1 MRKKIIGANWKMNLL
16 FEETKFLCEQIDDAN
31 FQLPFELIVFPSSLY
46 LSSVLPKNN
55 WSLGAQ
61 DVYYEEK
68 GAFTGAISPAQL
80 KSINCRYVLIGHSE
94 RRNLFDESDALINQ
108 KLIGA
113 IENELS
119 VVFCCGE
126 PIEVREKLGHLQ
138 FIENQLI
145 QGLKGIDEI
154 QMPNCVIAYEPMW
167 AIGTGHNASKVEI
180 EEMHGF
186 IRQVLSKMY
195 SSSCADGVRIIYGGS
210 CNQNNAREIF
220 SYQDVDG
227 GLIGA
232 ASLRFDSLNSII
244 KSL

>member
-167 AIGTGHNASKVEI
+167 AMERDTTRPKLKLRKCTVSFDKY
-180 EEMHGF
+180 F
-186 IRQVLSKMY
+186 PKCTVLPALM
-195 SSSCADGVRIIYGGS
+195 G
-210 CNQNNAREIF
+210 
-220 SYQDVDG
+220 
-227 GLIGA
+227 
-232 ASLRFDSLNSII
+232 
-244 KSL
+244 